1 MSGCVET
8 VPPNAARNRSNDA
21 RRSARVTKALWQNP
35 VVGCLNRDASVAGA
49 AARDGLA
56 VERSRRQMAPQ
67 ELEKIESAPGNGMAP
82 AASNRQYLVRRLI
95 DRHRDDP
102 GRAVAKT
109 PFRRCS
115 CLGGADA
122 SRRKMAPQ
130 RLQKI
135 EFHPGKWY
143 GPGSLGP
150 PISGATA
157 RPDRSPSSR
166 GQPGL
171 NSGAGAFH
179 LA

>member
-1 MSGCVET
+1 LSGCVET

-82 AASNRQYLVRRLI
+82 AASNHVSAALRQ
-95 DRHRDDP
+95 
-102 GRAVAKT
+102 VAE
-109 PFRRCS
+109 P
-115 CLGGADA
+115 
-122 SRRKMAPQ
+122 RRKMAPQ

-135 EFHPGKWY
+135 EFT
-143 GPGSLGP
+143 PGSGM
-150 PISGATA
+150 A
-157 RPDRSPSSR
+157 RAASDPQYLVRRPAPTVAHHREDNRV
-166 GQPGL
+166 
-171 NSGAGAFH
+171 
-179 LA
+179 